1 VTFLAGAEEK
11 VPQELRAEAEE
22 KADKSSQQKN
32 EDPRDCEQ
40 PVDLEEESGQE
51 STEEDELRIPTR
63 EEYEALQ
70 EELELMSKENEE
82 LSHMLLRLRADFDN
96 YRRRMQREKA
106 KISEQALFNFIQQL
120 LPVVDNLE
128 RALEAAEVSEA
139 GSFVQGV
146 EMIHRQLLEVMKRE
160 GVSLIE
166 AEGQPFD
173 PNIHEAIGKEEKEGY
188 EPNTVIEVVQKG
200 YKLNERVL
208 RASKVK
214 VSC

>member
-1 VTFLAGAEEK
+1 MAGAEEK

-51 STEEDELRIPTR
+51 LTEEDELRIPTR

>member
-1 VTFLAGAEEK
+1 MAGAEEK